1 MRRTRSVAL
10 LVTLTVVGLTV
21 ALLAS
26 GAVANTFAA
35 ADAGGSQSD
44 STNASV
50 GTVMQASAAD
60 TANGVE
66 SGMFDAAYER
76 ADNESR
82 AAVVSERT
90 DALETK
96 VTALENERV
105 ALESRRGELSTG
117 AYRSQMARLTVQI
130 AFPRADDRTNGVPC
144 RRGRHR
150 QGSARGTTRER
161 DCDPPGRF
169 GARRTGCRGGRSG
182 SGRRRTPD
190 DAGPTGRSRR
200 PPVTTSRREPG
211 ETATGNGSGASN
223 GSDAGTDPNG
233 RSSGN
238 GADERSPGAPS
249 TDPDEPDGES
259 NDGSDTDSGTPSGA
273 DTPTA
278 DPLHPGSNHV
288 DPSRIASR
296 HAFQRRSLTLS
307 RWIPPRCWIYSGTK
321 TGGEFSS
328 YSPGSRVTS
337 LRFLNTSA

>member
-130 AFPRADDRTNGVPC
+130 AA
-144 RRGRHR
+144 
-150 QGSARGTTRER
+150 SS
-161 DCDPPGRF
+161 
-169 GARRTGCRGGRSG
+169 GRS
-182 SGRRRTPD
+182 
-190 DAGPTGRSRR
+190 
-200 PPVTTSRREPG
+200 
-211 ETATGNGSGASN
+211 N
-223 GSDAGTDPNG
+223 
-233 RSSGN
+233 
-238 GADERSPGAPS
+238 ERSPVPTRPASAGIGSRNYEGTRLRSARPLRS
-249 TDPDEPDGES
+249 TPDRMS
-259 NDGSDTDSGTPSGA
+259 
-273 DTPTA
+273 
-278 DPLHPGSNHV
+278 
-288 DPSRIASR
+288 
-296 HAFQRRSLTLS
+296 RRSL
-307 RWIPPRCWIYSGTK
+307 
-321 TGGEFSS
+321 GEW
-328 YSPGSRVTS
+328 PATDP
-337 LRFLNTSA
+337 